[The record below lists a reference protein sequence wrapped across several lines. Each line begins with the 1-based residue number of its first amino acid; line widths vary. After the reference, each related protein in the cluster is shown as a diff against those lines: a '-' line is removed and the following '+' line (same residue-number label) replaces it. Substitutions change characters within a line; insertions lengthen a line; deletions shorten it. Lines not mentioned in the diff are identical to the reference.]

1 MERESVLQK
10 KISQA
15 IEERLQKE
23 FDARVKQLLNKIE
36 EKEAAIK
43 NLEAQAELER
53 RNKEATS
60 MSNAKLVE

>member
-1 MERESVLQK
+1 MEKESVLQK

-23 FDARVKQLLNKIE
+23 FDVRVKQLLNKIE

-43 NLEAQAELER
+43 NLEAQAEL
-53 RNKEATS
+53 
-60 MSNAKLVE
+60 